1 MHGTYLL
8 PAQCSTLL
16 EEVHR
21 DFALTLCKDVM
32 YHRLSPV
39 NASVSARFYVLMVL
53 LMKISVFFH
62 VTPYR
67 LVNRCSVIIQY

>member
-1 MHGTYLL
+1 MHETYLL

-21 DFALTLCKDVM
+21 DFALALRKDLM
-32 YHRLSPV
+32 YHCLSPV
-39 NASVSARFYVLMVL
+39 KTSVSARFYVLTVL
-53 LMKISVFFH
+53 LMKISVLY

-67 LVNRCSVIIQY
+67 LVNRYSVIIQY

>member
-1 MHGTYLL
+1 MLEEKCTHGTYQL

-21 DFALTLCKDVM
+21 DFALFLHKDLM

-39 NASVSARFYVLMVL
+39 KASVSARFYVLTVL
-53 LMKISVFFH
+53 LMKISFF
-62 VTPYR
+62 
-67 LVNRCSVIIQY
+67 